1 MGKGQGKT
9 DYGVT
14 AEQFIV
20 AWQTSKTAQE
30 VADRLGMPKPIV
42 HARAS
47 AYRQA
52 GIKLKA
58 MPRGRAKQLD
68 PEELNRIAE
77 AALESAPKEVRPP
90 AEKKKRHLSPADP
103 SEIEARMRYLLG
115 RDKDNAG

>member
-1 MGKGQGKT
+1 MAKQQRKT

-30 VADRLGMPKPIV
+30 AADRLGMPKPIV

-52 GIKLKA
+52 GIKLKL
-58 MPRGRAKQLD
+58 MPRGAKKQLD
-68 PEELNRIAE
+68 PVELNRLAE
-77 AALESAPKEVRPP
+77 AALANAPEGAHPP
-90 AEKKKRHLSPADP
+90 AEKQKRDLTPKDP
-103 SEIEARMRYLLG
+103 TVSEARMRELL
-115 RDKDNAG
+115 RRREDLAE